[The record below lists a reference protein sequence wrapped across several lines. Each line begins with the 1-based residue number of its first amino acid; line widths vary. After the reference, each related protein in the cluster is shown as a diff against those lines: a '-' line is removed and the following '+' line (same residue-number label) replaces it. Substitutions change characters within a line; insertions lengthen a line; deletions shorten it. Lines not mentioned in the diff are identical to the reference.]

1 MHSTTRSRNDLMHPS
16 GGPPALLKTSSLE
29 EMNSAVSR
37 LISRSTQDPK
47 LVKASPILELEDRS
61 TDFASLRR
69 P

>member
-1 MHSTTRSRNDLMHPS
+1 MHPS

-37 LISRSTQDPK
+37 LISRSTQAPK
-47 LVKASPILELEDRS
+47 LVNASAILELEDRS
-61 TDFASLRR
+61 TDLASLRR